1 MNFFKKLFGKTQ
13 TKEAN
18 ANQEFSEEQ
27 YLKYIKLKEQGLEN
41 LLGKMH
47 STVGHAIISFYVGG
61 AVDMYYF
68 PNHIP
73 GTGFATME
81 LLEPSGNQ
89 PKANKL
95 GTYEL
100 VAFTKEQLEVIEPLG
115 AIKAHGTPYSIIERR
130 ICGIFT
136 RIGNYS
142 FEAILNPGETCELP
156 QNEGKKICLI
166 FDNYDPDG
174 KGFFIGE
181 TKHHLLLCMEIFE
194 SEMEYSRA
202 NGSNKLLGLL
212 KEQGYYPYSDLD
224 REPVA

>member
-130 ICGIFT
+130 IC
-136 RIGNYS
+136 R
-142 FEAILNPGETCELP
+142 
-156 QNEGKKICLI
+156 I